1 MKAPMNVLRAV
12 EENKALSGYIRVR
25 SLEGDYF
32 IEYDDGGVV
41 VDEVRMGLETMF
53 IVSLMNN
60 KLLGNNLLII
70 DGPIY
75 LAMKER
81 KKLAD
86 MRIGI
91 ISRLSS
97 AGIPTVGVV
106 KRVEGSG
113 KLCRNS
119 VVEFVNGYVK
129 DFGID
134 INNCNDAA
142 FMYRLGQAMEIGIGE
157 ALVLGPLRI
166 SAVSGRLSDYF
177 SEDRVFWYVYTG
189 LGPGVFRIETIE
201 SIYRDHPE
209 LIGKLVLWLISNIDS
224 AGMPYV
230 IDVADYYAKAVT
242 RTLYLRF
249 YQLSLVRGLKP
260 TYDTLQELSRALGEE
275 GAKP

>member
-1 MKAPMNVLRAV
+1 
-12 EENKALSGYIRVR
+12 
-25 SLEGDYF
+25 
-32 IEYDDGGVV
+32 
-41 VDEVRMGLETMF
+41 
-53 IVSLMNN
+53 
-60 KLLGNNLLII
+60 
-70 DGPIY
+70 
-75 LAMKER
+75 MKER

-86 MRIGI
+86 MRINI
-91 ISRLSS
+91 ISRLSN

-119 VVEFVNGYVK
+119 VVEFVNDYVK
-129 DFGID
+129 GFGID

-230 IDVADYYAKAVT
+230 IDVADYYARAVT

-260 TYDTLQELSRALGEE
+260 TYDTLQELSKALGEE
-275 GAKP
+275 SAKP